1 MSAKNSEDF
10 WNTSSSSG
18 FNFDEEEEQSQPD
31 YVFTT
36 IPEENSFISIHSLIS
51 KNSLDLIL
59 GDIKSTNEY
68 VVPPVEEVIRKMFI
82 GQTYSLE
89 VYKKYSDKILLLESA
104 LDLMDGNVI
113 LNVILFLKSTLKQNL
128 FFQLVKK
135 KFALKHYVH
144 HLIVNNG
151 YQELAD
157 LYMAIGQSS
166 DFKQLYYLIGRDI
179 QNKDI
184 LFKRLQAFITEH
196 MQKVYNLDDRIEL
209 DAYTQFLR
217 YQIEVKETCNSAI
230 EQLASLCKK
239 EWSRSKNATDII
251 MEYKMRLNIDN
262 FAFEWTVMN
271 VLASMKMWPQL
282 SDFFIKPNWLKKN
295 SLKTVIPSETFVW
308 GLSRHDPPKDV
319 LEQYLPHIPDSDRS
333 LYLAEKFNCH
343 KFVIQ
348 SYVNQK
354 DRLALISY
362 KSKVSPQNAEYF
374 LIENALQAVDKK
386 WKN

>member
-135 KFALKHYVH
+135 KVALKHYVH

-157 LYMAIGQSS
+157 LYMAIGQSY

-179 QNKDI
+179 KNKDI

-209 DAYTQFLR
+209 DANTQFLR

-239 EWSRSKNATDII
+239 EWSRSKNAIDII

-295 SLKTVIPSETFVW
+295 SLKTVIPAETFVW

>member
-113 LNVILFLKSTLKQNL
+113 LN
-128 FFQLVKK
+128 
-135 KFALKHYVH
+135 
-144 HLIVNNG
+144 
-151 YQELAD
+151 
-157 LYMAIGQSS
+157 
-166 DFKQLYYLIGRDI
+166 KQLYYLIGRDI
-179 QNKDI
+179 KNKDI

-209 DAYTQFLR
+209 DANTQFLR

-239 EWSRSKNATDII
+239 EWSRSKNAIDII

-295 SLKTVIPSETFVW
+295 SLKTVIPAETFVW